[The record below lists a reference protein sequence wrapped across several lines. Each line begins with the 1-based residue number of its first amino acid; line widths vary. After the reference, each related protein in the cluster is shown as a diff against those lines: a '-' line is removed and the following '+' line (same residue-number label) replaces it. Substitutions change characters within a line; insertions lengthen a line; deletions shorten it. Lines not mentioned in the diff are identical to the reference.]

1 MISRTLVQDGYIDD
15 VVVAL
20 PEWAKS
26 RVDTVVERLSHSA
39 VNVYSP
45 VTLVEA
51 AGLPV
56 EDGSVTRMGRLV
68 LICLYRRP
76 IDGWGAC
83 GKALFDR
90 AVAGLALILLLPL
103 FAAVGLAIKLET
115 RGPVFFRQTRHGIS
129 GRPIKVWKF
138 RSMRTQ
144 DDGPVVKQAVK
155 GDPRIT
161 HVGAFLRKTSL
172 DELPQLINVVLGE
185 MSLVGPRPHAVAH
198 NQHYE
203 KIVEGYN
210 RRQRVKPGITGL
222 AQISG
227 FRGETQ
233 DPALMQARI
242 DHDLRYI
249 RGWSPALD
257 LKILFLTPTLGLV
270 HPNAY

>member
-1 MISRTLVQDGYIDD
+1 
-15 VVVAL
+15 
-20 PEWAKS
+20 
-26 RVDTVVERLSHSA
+26 
-39 VNVYSP
+39 
-45 VTLVEA
+45 
-51 AGLPV
+51 
-56 EDGSVTRMGRLV
+56 
-68 LICLYRRP
+68 
-76 IDGWGAC
+76 
-83 GKALFDR
+83 
-90 AVAGLALILLLPL
+90 
-103 FAAVGLAIKLET
+103 
-115 RGPVFFRQTRHGIS
+115 
-129 GRPIKVWKF
+129 
-138 RSMRTQ
+138 
-144 DDGPVVKQAVK
+144 
-155 GDPRIT
+155 
-161 HVGAFLRKTSL
+161 
-172 DELPQLINVVLGE
+172 
-185 MSLVGPRPHAVAH
+185 MSLVGTRPHAVAH